1 MLCMKHAFNA
11 MLYAVGGAIVNIS
24 SNSSLRGQANNAPYA
39 EAKSGVNTL
48 TQSGA
53 AVYSGKR
60 VSIKAVSTG
69 VIRTTGQDKLFAIHT
84 SLNVLTSRDA
94 IIGML

>member
-39 EAKSGVNTL
+39 AAKSGVNTL

-53 AVYSGKR
+53 AEYSGKGVR
-60 VSIKAVSTG
+60 INAVSPG
-69 VIRTTGQDKLFAIHT
+69 AIRPPGRERLFAENPP
-84 SLNVLTSRDA
+84 LAVLVSRGA
-94 IIGML
+94 TLARP